1 MDKIFKSNSQSLQF
15 EKEQKGFSG
24 LIEPFFSFDRLLEFY
39 YANTYHR
46 RCIMLKAA
54 LLSNIED
61 GSKLENQS
69 ISPKDL
75 LYAFILNAEI
85 YGNAFMEICADKL
98 YILPTF
104 EARLNENREIYQVKD
119 NHKIKLNAKHLF
131 YYSPRSRY
139 YGEPDYLATLLPILV
154 NAKADRFNEK
164 FFDNSARADKAIIF
178 ENSEPSEE
186 QLNTFKEFFSSEFKG
201 FNNAH
206 KTMVVTASGENARVR
221 FEDLSKVDDLSFKEL
236 KQINRDEIIAA
247 HGVPPRM
254 VGVLNSGGLGGG
266 GELIGQLHAFN
277 ELTIIPKQEQIEWFF
292 YQIGFPIKLKPIDVS
307 NFKDDSDLVTNLVQN
322 GILNLNEA
330 RAILGYEN
338 Q

>member
-24 LIEPFFSFDRLLEFY
+24 LIEPFFSFDILLEFY

-61 GSKLENQS
+61 GSKLENQN

-98 YILPTF
+98 YILPSF
-104 EARLNENREIYQVKD
+104 EARLNENREIYQVKN

-154 NAKADRFNEK
+154 NAKADRFNEA
-164 FFDNSARADKAIIF
+164 FFENSARTDKAIIF
-178 ENSEPSEE
+178 KIQSLAKNS
-186 QLNTFKEFFSSEFKG
+186 
-201 FNNAH
+201 
-206 KTMVVTASGENARVR
+206 
-221 FEDLSKVDDLSFKEL
+221 
-236 KQINRDEIIAA
+236 
-247 HGVPPRM
+247 
-254 VGVLNSGGLGGG
+254 
-266 GELIGQLHAFN
+266 
-277 ELTIIPKQEQIEWFF
+277 
-292 YQIGFPIKLKPIDVS
+292 
-307 NFKDDSDLVTNLVQN
+307 
-322 GILNLNEA
+322 
-330 RAILGYEN
+330 
-338 Q
+338 